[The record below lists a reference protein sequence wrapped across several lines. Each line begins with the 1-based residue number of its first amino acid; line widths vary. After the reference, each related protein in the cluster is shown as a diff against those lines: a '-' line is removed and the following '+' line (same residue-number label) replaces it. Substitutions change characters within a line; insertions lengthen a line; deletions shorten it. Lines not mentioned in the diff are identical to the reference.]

1 MLYEKE
7 RNLRTTE
14 REKNVIHAQL
24 ENVVKTVRDNANQAK
39 IIENKDAEI
48 ERSRKEAAILHEEN
62 KKLKEIQER
71 NERQYLKEQRV
82 AENVKRQLADN
93 ENEIKKLKEEALR
106 FKFESQEEVMKLNK
120 TMELIEREN
129 FRFKKQSSSLE
140 EDANDLDKKLVEE
153 EFISKRLGIEVRSL
167 EAQLGFAE
175 RLLREKE
182 ATEKTD
188 MEHKVKDT
196 SQIREISAK
205 LYVSENSMVSEAK
218 LEECSTN
225 MDTLDQ
231 GKPGETKNDV
241 PPFAKRDP
249 NGGLQ
254 SSSALFQTKGSK
266 EVESGDDIIR
276 RENSAELDV
285 CEKSMVCE
293 VNVGECGG
301 ENEMIGEKSQDRE
314 NSEVTLRDHKIGEP
328 SARLRRR
335 SALYQPKVNNEMSM
349 NEKTRSTVGGTFF
362 IVDEFTSQNEPE
374 SFDYDYDWNRI
385 QELRR
390 RNATCLPHMR
400 SSYPVETQ
408 IHAEEEV
415 RELELKSGDL
425 VSCTSRKRL
434 RDHASDSNLSV
445 TFHIPNETKARNY
458 RGLPKSKSDHLIG
471 LEDCRKSKRLSEKM
485 ENKLDSLKLKSTD
498 ENGNHLSST
507 FSLDQSAC
515 SNNNERFARRES
527 VAFNVDL
534 SPPKKSRSTFKRNIH
549 RSFGKSDLSLSE
561 KNKTVKNN
569 RKATSRDAKKISLAR
584 KPASFVKSNKKPL
597 AHLQTKV

>member
-1 MLYEKE
+1 MLDY
-7 RNLRTTE
+7 
-14 REKNVIHAQL
+14 
-24 ENVVKTVRDNANQAK
+24 
-39 IIENKDAEI
+39 DAE
-48 ERSRKEAAILHEEN
+48 
-62 KKLKEIQER
+62 
-71 NERQYLKEQRV
+71 
-82 AENVKRQLADN
+82 
-93 ENEIKKLKEEALR
+93 
-106 FKFESQEEVMKLNK
+106 
-120 TMELIEREN
+120 
-129 FRFKKQSSSLE
+129 
-140 EDANDLDKKLVEE
+140 
-153 EFISKRLGIEVRSL
+153 
-167 EAQLGFAE
+167 
-175 RLLREKE
+175 
-182 ATEKTD
+182 
-188 MEHKVKDT
+188 
-196 SQIREISAK
+196 
-205 LYVSENSMVSEAK
+205 
-218 LEECSTN
+218 
-225 MDTLDQ
+225 
-231 GKPGETKNDV
+231 
-241 PPFAKRDP
+241 
-249 NGGLQ
+249 
-254 SSSALFQTKGSK
+254 
-266 EVESGDDIIR
+266 
-276 RENSAELDV
+276 
-285 CEKSMVCE
+285 
-293 VNVGECGG
+293 
-301 ENEMIGEKSQDRE
+301 
-314 NSEVTLRDHKIGEP
+314 
-328 SARLRRR
+328 
-335 SALYQPKVNNEMSM
+335 VNNEMSM

-408 IHAEEEV
+408 THAEEEV

-458 RGLPKSKSDHLIG
+458 RGLPKSKSHHLIG

-485 ENKLDSLKLKSTD
+485 ENKLDSLKLKSAD

-584 KPASFVKSNKKPL
+584 KPTSFVKSNKRPL